1 MSWPLSEAADAR
13 SNLDRKHRIEGVW
26 ILLEIVRFN
35 EVVQYYGV
43 ATMTIL
49 SYEYFVMLPD
59 EVRCR
64 FLVLLPDS

>member
-1 MSWPLSEAADAR
+1 
-13 SNLDRKHRIEGVW
+13 VW